1 MNIKLVDIQVL
12 ELNQSQNSIATLSA
26 VRLSEDHDNQKTK
39 VATQHQGVY
48 KNKNQGR
55 RNAES
60 LDKIREGPA
69 SLDSNKEDIESNIDY
84 IDLET
89 EDEYASS
96 VYTRRSVSPTSR

>member
-1 MNIKLVDIQVL
+1 MK
-12 ELNQSQNSIATLSA
+12 
-26 VRLSEDHDNQKTK
+26 LSEEHDNQKSED
-39 VATQHQGVY
+39 AIQHQGVY
-48 KNKNQGR
+48 KNKAQGR

-60 LDKIREGPA
+60 LDRIREGLA
-69 SLDSNKEDIESNIDY
+69 SLDSNKEDLESNIDY

>member
-1 MNIKLVDIQVL
+1 M
-12 ELNQSQNSIATLSA
+12 
-26 VRLSEDHDNQKTK
+26 RLSEDHDKQKSID
-39 VATQHQGVY
+39 APQHQGVY
-48 KNKNQGR
+48 KNKNHGR

-60 LDKIREGPA
+60 LDRIREGPA
-69 SLDSNKEDIESNIDY
+69 SLHSNKEDIESNIDY

>member
-1 MNIKLVDIQVL
+1 M
-12 ELNQSQNSIATLSA
+12 
-26 VRLSEDHDNQKTK
+26 RLSEDHDNQKTI
-39 VATQHQGVY
+39 VVTQHQGVY

-60 LDKIREGPA
+60 LDQISEGPA
-69 SLDSNKEDIESNIDY
+69 SVDSNKEDVESNIDY

>member
-1 MNIKLVDIQVL
+1 MK
-12 ELNQSQNSIATLSA
+12 
-26 VRLSEDHDNQKTK
+26 LSEDHDNQKTK
-39 VATQHQGVY
+39 DASQHQGVY

-60 LDKIREGPA
+60 LDRIREGPA
-69 SLDSNKEDIESNIDY
+69 SLDLNKEDIESNIDY

>member
-1 MNIKLVDIQVL
+1 M
-12 ELNQSQNSIATLSA
+12 
-26 VRLSEDHDNQKTK
+26 RLSEDHDKQKRNDAPQNQD
-39 VATQHQGVY
+39 VY

-69 SLDSNKEDIESNIDY
+69 SVHSNKEDVDSNIDY

>member
-1 MNIKLVDIQVL
+1 M
-12 ELNQSQNSIATLSA
+12 
-26 VRLSEDHDNQKTK
+26 RLYEDHDKQKCID
-39 VATQHQGVY
+39 APHHQGVY
-48 KNKNQGR
+48 KNKNHGR

-60 LDKIREGPA
+60 LDRIREGPA
-69 SLDSNKEDIESNIDY
+69 SPDSNKEDMESNIDY

>member
-1 MNIKLVDIQVL
+1 M
-12 ELNQSQNSIATLSA
+12 
-26 VRLSEDHDNQKTK
+26 RLSEDHNKQKSID
-39 VATQHQGVY
+39 APQQHQGVHKI
-48 KNKNQGR
+48 KNHGR

-60 LDKIREGPA
+60 LDRIREGPS